1 MRWIN
6 IKKVIITKKFNE
18 VGSIILDIDNLEKM
32 NNRFDYLVEESFDSD
47 VQIVSEKGI
56 ENYQEYYPI
65 TVINDSKTFT
75 KRDLNYLN

>member
-1 MRWIN
+1 
-6 IKKVIITKKFNE
+6 
-18 VGSIILDIDNLEKM
+18 M

>member
-47 VQIVSEKGI
+47 VQIVSKKGI

>member
-1 MRWIN
+1 MN

-47 VQIVSEKGI
+47 VQIVSKKGI

>member
-1 MRWIN
+1 M
-6 IKKVIITKKFNE
+6 TKKFNE